1 MKTVKYLDINAEDW
15 IYIHQQIAKLD
26 SESFKD
32 ADDVEGAIMGGLK
45 PDEHYTFTEDEDGR
59 LFVSLKN

>member
-1 MKTVKYLDINAEDW
+1 MKTVKYLDINAEDR
-15 IYIHQQIAKLD
+15 IYVHQQIAKLD
-26 SESFKD
+26 SDFKD
-32 ADDVEGAIMGGLK
+32 ADDVEGAIIGGLK